1 MNAKLPIILG
11 ALCTAALLSA
21 DTLLEVAPGTVLQ
34 DRWNRKL
41 HKNFSTGSSKTG
53 VEAVQEKGKTIA
65 RYQSGSSTLYQI
77 SGTENSG
84 TENLTFTVLLR
95 AEGKSGEAYP
105 LYAGAGSL
113 RKPGLRLGIRAD
125 KEGLQAYGLFVA
137 VSGNEKCNN
146 FVSVRMN
153 RDLRIEPG
161 KWTVLTLSANRS
173 GDLQLFVNG
182 ELAASKSIRAYEKEN
197 LYPKVP
203 LFSTLL
209 PKGKADAEQ
218 PIRIDIA
225 ELSIRN
231 ELLSSTEILREA
243 EDMLDSMEQE

>member
-1 MNAKLPIILG
+1 MNAKLPVILG

-77 SGTENSG
+77 SGTENCG

-137 VSGNEKCNN
+137 ASSSEKAKK
-146 FVSVRMN
+146 FVSVPMKKEF
-153 RDLRIEPG
+153 RIEPG
-161 KWTVLTLSANRS
+161 KWAVFTLAMNRA

-182 ELAASKSIRAYEKEN
+182 ELVASQSIRQYEKEN

-203 LFSTLL
+203 LFATQLFR
-209 PKGKADAEQ
+209 GRTEGGEQ
-218 PIRIDIA
+218 IQIDIA
-225 ELSIRN
+225 ELSVRN
-231 ELLSSTEILREA
+231 ELMSSAEILREA
-243 EDMLDSMEQE
+243 EAMLDSMEKE

>member
-1 MNAKLPIILG
+1 MNG
-11 ALCTAALLSA
+11 
-21 DTLLEVAPGTVLQ
+21 
-34 DRWNRKL
+34 
-41 HKNFSTGSSKTG
+41 
-53 VEAVQEKGKTIA
+53 
-65 RYQSGSSTLYQI
+65 
-77 SGTENSG
+77 
-84 TENLTFTVLLR
+84 
-95 AEGKSGEAYP
+95 
-105 LYAGAGSL
+105 
-113 RKPGLRLGIRAD
+113 
-125 KEGLQAYGLFVA
+125 
-137 VSGNEKCNN
+137 
-146 FVSVRMN
+146 
-153 RDLRIEPG
+153 DLRIEPG

-197 LYPKVP
+197 LYPKKP